1 MLHRDYQ
8 LADLEVR
15 GRTLVLA
22 CVPFDTPTWVADS
35 DGEYREVFRR
45 GAFEHLTRDPGRTQ
59 LRYQHSTDL
68 LDRLGQ
74 GVELREDP
82 TYLVGSFRVTA
93 GDRGD
98 HLLDLVASDEL
109 RGVSIGFEAGQSQR
123 DDTPDGPLVQ
133 RLRVKRLPEVSLVDQ
148 PAYPEARVLAVRAE
162 RELEQAREAARAF
175 VAQMR
180 AFV

>member
-59 LRYQHSTDL
+59 LRYQH
-68 LDRLGQ
+68 
-74 GVELREDP
+74 
-82 TYLVGSFRVTA
+82 
-93 GDRGD
+93 
-98 HLLDLVASDEL
+98 
-109 RGVSIGFEAGQSQR
+109 
-123 DDTPDGPLVQ
+123 
-133 RLRVKRLPEVSLVDQ
+133 
-148 PAYPEARVLAVRAE
+148 
-162 RELEQAREAARAF
+162 
-175 VAQMR
+175 
-180 AFV
+180 

>member
-1 MLHRDYQ
+1 
-8 LADLEVR
+8 
-15 GRTLVLA
+15 
-22 CVPFDTPTWVADS
+22 
-35 DGEYREVFRR
+35 
-45 GAFEHLTRDPGRTQ
+45 
-59 LRYQHSTDL
+59 
-68 LDRLGQ
+68 
-74 GVELREDP
+74 VELREDP
-82 TYLVGSFRVTA
+82 TYLVGSFKVTK